1 MPMLTLATWEAL
13 LTSRGQEALA
23 AAAARRPSASSLLAD
38 LQALRASF
46 GADLAAAAIET
57 TVLRARGAAKF
68 SRADRMFFTREALE
82 QATAE
87 AVARHRAVRYADA
100 PHVWDLCCSV
110 GGDLIH
116 LAGDNRRATGLDIDP
131 LRLRMAT
138 WNAAVY
144 GVDGRITLGEHNV
157 EQWECPPGATIF
169 FDPGRRRA
177 DRRIFDPRDY
187 QPPLTTLETWLP
199 RAGGIGVKVAPGI
212 DYDRLPWGTFEVEIV
227 SLGGEV
233 KEAVLWFGD
242 LARGKRTATVLPAG
256 VSLIF
261 MPTPPIEVRP
271 PRGFLYEPDGA
282 VIRAHLVEQLAVEL
296 GATKIDTEIAFL
308 SSDNHVETPFA
319 RSYRVDE
326 VMPFNLKRLRQWL
339 RERGIGHVVVKKRG
353 SPIDPQALEH
363 QLRPQ
368 GPHAAVL
375 VLTHV
380 LGKPNVIVC
389 DVTD

>member
-23 AAAARRPSASSLLAD
+23 AAAARRPSTSSLLAD

-57 TVLRARGAAKF
+57 AMLRARGAAKF

-87 AVARHRAVRYADA
+87 AVARHRAARYTNA
-100 PHVWDLCCSV
+100 PHVWDLCCSI

-116 LAGDNRRATGLDIDP
+116 LAGDARRTTGLDLDP
-131 LRLRMAT
+131 LRLRMAA
-138 WNAAVY
+138 WNATVY
-144 GVDGRITLGEHNV
+144 GVDGQIALREHNV
-157 EQWECPPGATIF
+157 EHWECPPGATIF

-187 QPPLTTLETWLP
+187 QPPLSTLETWLP

-212 DYDRLPWGTFEVEIV
+212 DYDRLPWDTCEVEIV

-256 VSLIF
+256 VSLSF
-261 MPTPPIEVRP
+261 MPTPPINVRP

-282 VIRAHLVEQLAVEL
+282 VIRAHLVEQLAADL
-296 GATKIDTEIAFL
+296 SATKIDAEIAFL
-308 SSDNHVETPFA
+308 SSDNQVETPFA

-339 RERGIGHVVVKKRG
+339 REHGIGHVIVKKRG

-380 LGKPNVIVC
+380 LGKPVVIVC